1 LASHLTQRRHHHATF
16 PYNDPR
22 GRKQGRSILQGE
34 ESGVS
39 AKAEDYTLGVEEEFQ
54 IIDPETRG
62 LSPRGEGVLQR
73 ARQTLGEGR
82 VVPELRSSQIEAMTP
97 VCRTLSEVRAELSRL
112 RRAVIGAAAAE
123 SCRIAAAS
131 THPFS
136 PWQEQPITPRERY
149 FKIVE
154 REQQLAREQVVFGF
168 HVHVG
173 IEDRE
178 SAVEIMNRARVWLAP
193 LLALSA
199 NSPFWLGEDTG
210 YASYRT
216 QIWGGLPTAGP
227 PGHFDS
233 LAEHDAVM
241 EALVATGGAMEPTQV
256 YWDMRLP
263 EKLETV
269 EIRVA
274 DVCSR
279 IDEAVM
285 LAGLSRALVRTC
297 RERAKRGEPYPRT
310 RPELLRAAHW
320 VASRHGLDAG
330 LVDVEAEHTVPARD
344 VVEKL
349 LAFARPG
356 LEEHGDWEEVSSL
369 VRETLEQGNGARR
382 QRLAYERAG
391 RFEDVVDIL
400 VEETARGLA

>member
-1 LASHLTQRRHHHATF
+1 M
-16 PYNDPR
+16 
-22 GRKQGRSILQGE
+22 
-34 ESGVS
+34 S
-39 AKAEDYTLGVEEEFQ
+39 AKEYTLGVEEEYQ

-62 LSPRGEGVLQR
+62 LSPRGEGVLRR
-73 ARQTLGEGR
+73 ARQALGGER
-82 VVPELRSSQIEAMTP
+82 VAPELRSSQVEAMTP

-112 RRAVIGAAAAE
+112 RRAVIGAAAEE

-136 PWQEQPITPRERY
+136 PWQEQPITPKERY

-178 SAVEIMNRARVWLAP
+178 AALGVMNHLRVWLAP

-216 QIWGGLPTAGP
+216 QVWGRLPAAGP
-227 PGHFDS
+227 PASFAS
-233 LAEHDAVM
+233 LAEHDALI
-241 EALVATGGAMEPTQV
+241 EALVQTGGVLDAASV
-256 YWDMRLP
+256 YWDVRLP

-274 DVCSR
+274 DVPSR
-279 IDEAVM
+279 VDEAVM
-285 LAGLSRALVRTC
+285 LAGLSRALVRAC
-297 RERAKRGEPYPRT
+297 HERVGREEPYPAA
-310 RPELLRAAHW
+310 RPELLRVAHW
-320 VASRHGLDAG
+320 RASRYGLDG
-330 LVDVEAEHTVPARD
+330 ELVDAEARRAIPAREMM
-344 VVEKL
+344 EKM
-349 LAFARPG
+349 LAFARPA
-356 LEEHGDWEEVSSL
+356 LEEHGDYEEVSSL
-369 VRETLEQGNGARR
+369 VDDTLERGNGARR
-382 QRLAYERAG
+382 QRRAYERTG
-391 RFEDVVDIL
+391 RLEEVVDVLI
-400 VEETARGLA
+400 EETAQGTDAA

>member
-1 LASHLTQRRHHHATF
+1 MSAEGYTF
-16 PYNDPR
+16 
-22 GRKQGRSILQGE
+22 
-34 ESGVS
+34 
-39 AKAEDYTLGVEEEFQ
+39 GVEEEYQ
-54 IIDPETRG
+54 IIDPDTRG
-62 LSPRGEGVLQR
+62 LSPRGEGVLRR
-73 ARQTLGEGR
+73 ARRALGEER
-82 VVPELRSSQIEAMTP
+82 VVPELRTSQIEAMTP

-112 RRAVIGAAAAE
+112 RREVIGAAE
-123 SCRIAAAS
+123 EEGCRIAAAS

-136 PWQEQPITPRERY
+136 PWQEQPVTPKKRYER
-149 FKIVE
+149 IVE

-178 SAVEIMNRARVWLAP
+178 TAVQVINRARVWLAP

-199 NSPFWLGEDTG
+199 NSPFWLGGDTG

-216 QIWGGLPTAGP
+216 QIWGSLPTAGP

-233 LAEHDAVM
+233 LAEHDAVVK
-241 EALVATGGAMEPTQV
+241 ALVATGGAMDPTQV

-263 EKLETV
+263 QKLETV

-274 DVCSR
+274 DVCTSV
-279 IDEAVM
+279 DEAVM

-297 RERAKRGEPYPRT
+297 RERAERGEQYPRM

-330 LVDVEAEHTVPARD
+330 LVDVEAERAVPARE

-349 LAFARPG
+349 LAFARPA
-356 LEEHGDWEEVSSL
+356 LEEDGDWDEVSAL

-382 QRLAYERAG
+382 QRAAYERAG
-391 RFEDVVDIL
+391 RLEAVVDIL